1 MYFAH
6 RASRERIK
14 VRRAVRT
21 HLAYAPGESA
31 GPFSYSDRTASV
43 ASDATRPWRTPLPS
57 LLLSLLDPGLDSLVE
72 RRAERLVV
80 ILVLPLACSSP
91 FDSLA

>member
-1 MYFAH
+1 MLTPL
-6 RASRERIK
+6 AS
-14 VRRAVRT
+14 
-21 HLAYAPGESA
+21 LA

-43 ASDATRPWRTPLPS
+43 ASDATRPLLTPLPS
-57 LLLSLLDPGLDSLVE
+57 LLPTLLDPGLNPLVE